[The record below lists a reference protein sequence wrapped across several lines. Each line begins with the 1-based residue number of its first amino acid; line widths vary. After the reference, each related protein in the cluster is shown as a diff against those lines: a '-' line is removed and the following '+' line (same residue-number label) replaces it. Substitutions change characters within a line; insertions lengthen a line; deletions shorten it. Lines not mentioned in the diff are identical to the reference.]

1 MPIELIQRKPKP
13 LFRGNAWAAQAIGG
27 IPERRHQVSGQDHGQ
42 EISLHPSHPERIC
55 WGCDRYCSAETMG
68 CGNGA
73 SRTQHPSELFG
84 EDWAGEW
91 EVEGTEDAK
100 EQEAPA
106 RQA

>member
-1 MPIELIQRKPKP
+1 SSASRSHFSAATPGRRKPSAVY
-13 LFRGNAWAAQAIGG
+13 LSAG
-27 IPERRHQVSGQDHGQ
+27 IRYRDRIMAKKFP
-42 EISLHPSHPERIC
+42 LHPSHPERIC
-55 WGCDRYCSAETMG
+55 WGCDRYCSAESMG

-100 EQEAPA
+100 EQDAPA

>member
-13 LFRGNAWAAQAIGG
+13 LFRGNAWRRKPSAVYLSTG
-27 IPERRHQVSGQDHGQ
+27 IRYRDR
-42 EISLHPSHPERIC
+42 IMAKKFLHPSHPERIC
-55 WGCDRYCSAETMG
+55 WGCDRYCSAESMG

>member
-1 MPIELIQRKPKP
+1 MAKKFP
-13 LFRGNAWAAQAIGG
+13 
-27 IPERRHQVSGQDHGQ
+27 
-42 EISLHPSHPERIC
+42 LHPSHPERIC
-55 WGCDRYCSAETMG
+55 WGCDRYCSAESMG

-73 SRTQHPSELFG
+73 SRTQYPSELFG

>member
-1 MPIELIQRKPKP
+1 M
-13 LFRGNAWAAQAIGG
+13 
-27 IPERRHQVSGQDHGQ
+27 
-42 EISLHPSHPERIC
+42 C
-55 WGCDRYCSAETMG
+55 WGCDRYCSAESMG

>member
-27 IPERRHQVSGQDHGQ
+27 IPEHR
-42 EISLHPSHPERIC
+42 HPERIC
-55 WGCDRYCSAETMG
+55 WGCDRYCSAESMG